1 MANRLIRTS
10 FVAIAAATLLIQAAA
25 FAKDDSAKELAA
37 RLNAHYQKVQT
48 LQAVFL
54 ERYSEG
60 NGSVRV
66 ESGTVFFRRPGQ
78 MRWEYEAPEEKLF
91 LSDGK
96 RVWFYVP
103 ADRAVTRMP
112 IKESADWRTP
122 LALLT
127 GKANLSRL
135 CSRIDLVEGAPAAP
149 GNQVLRCLPKG
160 EKRDVASTE
169 QGDLSAGEDF
179 TEVLLEIAS
188 TTGELSRIQIRQPGG
203 VELEY
208 RFGGWKQNLRLP
220 EELFRFQVPPGV
232 AIVDG
237 GAQAA
242 STSR

>member
-1 MANRLIRTS
+1 VSSRFIRS
-10 FVAIAAATLLIQAAA
+10 SILAIAAGTLLIGAAA
-25 FAKDDSAKELAA
+25 LAKENPAKQLAD
-37 RLNAHYQKVQT
+37 RLNAHYRKVQT

-60 NGSVRV
+60 NGSARV

-103 ADRAVTRMP
+103 ADRAVTRVP

-160 EKRDVASTE
+160 EKREAASPE
-169 QGDLSAGEDF
+169 PGSLSASEDF
-179 TEVLLEIAS
+179 TEVLLEVAS
-188 TTGELSRIQIRQPGG
+188 ATGELSRIQIRQPGG

-208 RFGGWKQNLRLP
+208 RFGSWKQNVRLP

-242 STSR
+242 SNSP